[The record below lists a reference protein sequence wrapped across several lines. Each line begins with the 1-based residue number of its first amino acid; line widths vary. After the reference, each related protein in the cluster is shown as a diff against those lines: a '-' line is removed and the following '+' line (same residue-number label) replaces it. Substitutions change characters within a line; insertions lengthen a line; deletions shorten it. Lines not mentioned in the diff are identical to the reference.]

1 MSLLTLTKV
10 SKAFGSQQVLKRLDL
25 DVPQGAIYGFVGENG
40 AGKTTTMRLILGL
53 EPLDAGTITFAG
65 QPVKFGHTEGIGY
78 LPDVPAY
85 YGDLSAREYLT
96 LCGRLTQTPH
106 LHERVGEMLHLVGLP
121 DTRRRVHGFS
131 RGMKQRLGI
140 ASALLDRPA
149 MLLCDEPTSAL
160 DPAGRREFLALLA
173 SVHNETTILL
183 STHILSDVEWICD
196 YVGILHAG
204 KLQVQGP
211 LQALLAAHTQP
222 ATCFTFGTETEAQTA
237 ATLLGA
243 VAKAAQ
249 VTVTTDAQAAL
260 TQLLAQH
267 LMPTAFNPIK
277 ASLEQLFME
286 VIA

>member
-1 MSLLTLTKV
+1 MDLLTLTKV
-10 SKAFGSQQVLKRLDL
+10 NKAFGSQQVLKGLDL
-25 DVPQGAIYGFVGENG
+25 AVPQGAIYGFVGENG

-53 EPLDAGTITFAG
+53 EPLDSGTITFAG
-65 QPVKFGHTEGIGY
+65 QPVRFGQTQGIGY

-96 LCGRLTQTPH
+96 LCGRLTHTPH

-183 STHILSDVEWICD
+183 STHILSDVERICD

-211 LQALLAAHTQP
+211 LQALLAAHTKP

-243 VAKAAQ
+243 VAKADQ
-249 VTVTTDAQAAL
+249 VTVTADARAAL